1 MTSHR
6 LLTRPW
12 WVGMVL
18 SIGLSLPA
26 LAQQAAPSD
35 RDVARHGALAFAA
48 AHGEQP
54 RYGGT
59 FLSVGNE
66 EIPFYDLHQT
76 SLGGVYAATAPAAVY
91 LHPADKYSRL
101 IRRVSS
107 EQKGLDERALLASQ
121 RPSPPW

>member
-18 SIGLSLPA
+18 IIGLSLPA
-26 LAQQAAPSD
+26 VAQQAAQSD
-35 RDVARHGALAFAA
+35 REVARHGALAFAA

-59 FLSVGNE
+59 FLSAGNE
-66 EIPFYDLHQT
+66 EIPFYDLH
-76 SLGGVYAATAPAAVY
+76 
-91 LHPADKYSRL
+91 
-101 IRRVSS
+101 
-107 EQKGLDERALLASQ
+107 
-121 RPSPPW
+121 